1 MNGLAKKLGLVA
13 TVIGLLTVF
22 STGLYKVWNVEAATL
37 KTSERLDR
45 GLVRVTSVEDEV
57 RKARLTGWR
66 WEVKA
71 EIWRTEQ
78 QMQNSVNPYFG
89 RKLEDLKKQKKCLEE
104 AMDIKGKYPAEC
116 MR

>member
-1 MNGLAKKLGLVA
+1 MNGLAKKLALISI
-13 TVIGLLTVF
+13 TVTLLSGF
-22 STGLYKVWNVEAATL
+22 SAGLYKVWSVEAATVR
-37 KTSERLDR
+37 TSERLTE
-45 GLVRVTSVEDEV
+45 GLVRVASVEDEV

-78 QMQNSVNPYFG
+78 QMQNSTNPYFG

-116 MR
+116 MQ